1 MVTRNYVSII
11 EESKM
16 HHKKRS
22 LYKYR
27 LSILEEYHTQIT
39 EQRRKRV
46 IDLYFNQHKTCAEIA
61 QIERISPRRID
72 AIIKEEEEAR
82 RQTYKQQE
90 LSAKSYKLFSEGKT
104 SVQVATY

>member
-27 LSILEEYHTQIT
+27 LSILEEYHTQI
-39 EQRRKRV
+39 R
-46 IDLYFNQHKTCAEIA
+46 
-61 QIERISPRRID
+61 
-72 AIIKEEEEAR
+72 
-82 RQTYKQQE
+82 
-90 LSAKSYKLFSEGKT
+90 AKKKAYYRSIF
-104 SVQVATY
+104 